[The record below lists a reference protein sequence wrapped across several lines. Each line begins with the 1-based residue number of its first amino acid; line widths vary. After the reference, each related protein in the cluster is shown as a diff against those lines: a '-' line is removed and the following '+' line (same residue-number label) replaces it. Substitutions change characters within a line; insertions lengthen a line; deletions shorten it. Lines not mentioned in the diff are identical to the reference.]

1 MQSDRARGRQILDLW
16 ERGVGLDRWRRD
28 DALLSG
34 AAPPPRRLG
43 ERNAAL
49 LRLRNAHFHG
59 AWSMTCACPAC
70 DVAVEFEVDSA
81 ILAESL
87 DGLEGAEGG
96 TLSWR
101 GRLLTARPA
110 TVDDLRAAGA
120 TGNIEAAARMLL
132 GRCVSGDIDVAALDG
147 AMLEQLGHEL
157 EALDPAAIIA
167 FELVCPDCGHA
178 WPAPIDIAETF
189 WSEVRSHAERLFLD
203 VDALAR
209 AYGWTEDQVL
219 RLSPTR
225 RAAYLQLAEAS

>member
-1 MQSDRARGRQILDLW
+1 MQSDRARGRQLLDLW

-28 DALLSG
+28 DALLS
-34 AAPPPRRLG
+34 ATAPPPRRLG
-43 ERNAAL
+43 ARNTAL
-49 LRLRNAHFHG
+49 LSLRNAYFHG
-59 AWSMTCACPAC
+59 AWLMTCACPAC

-87 DGLEGAEGG
+87 AGLEAAASG
-96 TLSWR
+96 TVSCH

-110 TVDDLRAAGA
+110 TIDDLRAAA
-120 TGNIEAAARMLL
+120 STGTIEAAGRMLL
-132 GRCVSGDIDVAALDG
+132 ERCVSGDIDVSTLDG
-147 AMLEQLGHEL
+147 AMLDQLGHEL

-209 AYGWTEDQVL
+209 VYGWTEDQVL
-219 RLSPTR
+219 RLSPMR